1 MVYSVLLAAYLPVS
15 PCDNALRGII
25 RAGKEAQYL
34 RIFFG
39 ITGQLGY
46 GGLVQQSVI
55 LVKYLREFGCEVLPL
70 VGLAPPYND
79 EMDLADL
86 DYYFEAFN
94 IADYV
99 LRDKPALIRWLLG
112 WYARHQISRGDP
124 QRIKQNGGSAT
135 SIVESLVEVD
145 VKRLLEQLIYHP
157 DEGDIEKVRR
167 LRRQFRADVDYACE
181 LSMATI
187 FGMMDD
193 LGAPLVSAA
202 QGYELCQRHG
212 VDLVPIVRANA
223 HRIDA
228 VISGSEANVREN
240 VARDLPFLLPKVHV
254 VPYGIVNDATYSMS
268 REEAERRSAK
278 FVPPTKDFV
287 IMSLGRIDVE
297 KGVDL
302 ALHAQRILLNQ
313 GLPTRL
319 RIVGDAVNGEHYRKV
334 IEAKAAMMDLT
345 GMVDFVGFVE
355 SKADKVALLKT
366 SDTMLATFIKSEPF
380 GLVLCEAMAAGIP
393 VVAPDTG
400 AAPEII
406 NRPGRRCGLLY
417 RTHDTGD
424 MADKIAHLIRCP
436 EEARVLGQ
444 EGVAAVAEQFNA
456 KRMARDILN
465 VFEEVVARR
474 RQHQKPRLFA
484 GVLGR

>member
-1 MVYSVLLAAYLPVS
+1 MVYFVLLVAYLLVPPLDGV
-15 PCDNALRGII
+15 LRCAD
-25 RAGKEAQYL
+25 RAGKETRRL

-79 EMDLADL
+79 EMDLTDL

-112 WYARHQISRGDP
+112 WYARHQISKGDP
-124 QRIKQNGGSAT
+124 QRIKQSGGPAT

-167 LRRQFRADVDYACE
+167 LRRQFRPDVDYACE
-181 LSMATI
+181 LSMATT
-187 FGMMDD
+187 FGLMDD
-193 LGAPLVSAA
+193 LGIPLVSAA

-212 VDLVPIVRANA
+212 VDMVPVVRANA

-240 VARDLPFLLPKVHV
+240 IARDLPFLLPKTHV
-254 VPYGIVNDATYSMS
+254 IPYGIVNDETYAMS
-268 REEAERRSAK
+268 HEEAQRRSAR
-278 FVPPTKDFV
+278 FVQPSEDFV

-302 ALHAQRILLNQ
+302 ALHAQRILLNE
-313 GLPTRL
+313 GISTRL
-319 RIVGDAVNGEHYRKV
+319 RIVGDAVNGEHYRRV
-334 IEAKAAMMDLT
+334 IEAKAAMMDLSSL
-345 GMVDFVGFVE
+345 VDFVGFVE

-366 SDTMLATFIKSEPF
+366 SDALLATFIKSEPF

-393 VVAPDTG
+393 VVAPDSG
-400 AAPEII
+400 AAPEIL
-406 NRPGRRCGLLY
+406 NWNGDRSGLIY
-417 RTHDTGD
+417 RAQDTGD
-424 MADKIAHLIRCP
+424 IAAKIRYLVRYSEQAQ
-436 EEARVLGQ
+436 AMGQ
-444 EGVAAVAEQFNA
+444 HGIVAVEKQFNA
-456 KRMARDILN
+456 KRMARDVLAL
-465 VFEEVVARR
+465 FEEVAAGR
-474 RQHQKPRLFA
+474 RQHRSRPLA
-484 GVLGR
+484 GVRAR